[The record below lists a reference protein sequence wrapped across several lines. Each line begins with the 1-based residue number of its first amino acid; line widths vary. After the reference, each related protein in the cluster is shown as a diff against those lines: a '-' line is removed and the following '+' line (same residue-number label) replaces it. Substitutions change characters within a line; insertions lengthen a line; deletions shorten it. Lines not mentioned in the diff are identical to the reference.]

1 MHKEK
6 GTKDRR
12 PSEMGTTATYIYCL
26 VERSRRPSLAKVPAG
41 LPGTPAPELVAV
53 SDGLWAAC
61 AQIPLSIY
69 GAGPLEEHLKDMD
82 WMAETAVA
90 HESVV
95 EYFAAA
101 RGAAVVPMKLFT
113 MFSSRDRA
121 VADLQERRGEL
132 LPVLDRVRGCQE
144 WGVRVSLQAQP
155 TTRRT
160 AARAAS
166 GTAFLAAKRRARD
179 DARERVL
186 EASRSAESAFQ
197 SLARLARES
206 RRRTAPQGATTP
218 PLVDA
223 AFLVASTARARFRAA
238 AGRWS
243 RACRDAGADLVL
255 TGPWPAYNFVQA
267 HEDSA

>member
-1 MHKEK
+1 MQKEK

-12 PSEMGTTATYIYCL
+12 PRQMGKTATYIYCL

-41 LPGTPAPELVAV
+41 LPGAAAPELIAM
-53 SDGLWAAC
+53 SDELWAAS
-61 AQIPLSIY
+61 AQIPLSMY
-69 GAGPLEEHLKDMD
+69 GSGPLEEHLKDMD
-82 WMAETAVA
+82 WVAEAAVA

-101 RGAAVVPMKLFT
+101 TGAAVVPMKLFT
-113 MFSSRDRA
+113 MFSSRERA
-121 VADLQERRGEL
+121 VADLQGRRGEL
-132 LPVLDRVRGCQE
+132 LPVLDRIRGCQE
-144 WGVRVSLQAQP
+144 WGVRVSLRAQP
-155 TTRRT
+155 NPRGT

-179 DARERVL
+179 DARARVL
-186 EASRSAESAFQ
+186 EASQSAESAFQ
-197 SLARLARES
+197 SLAGLARES

-218 PLVDA
+218 PLIDA
-223 AFLVASTARARFRAA
+223 AFLVASTARTRFRAA
-238 AGRWS
+238 ASRWG

-267 HEDSA
+267 HEESA